1 MYILITYDVNTESNE
16 GRRRLYK
23 VAKLCKDYGQRVQNS
38 VFECVLTEMQLT
50 ELKHKIETVID
61 SSQDSI
67 RIYYLN
73 KNQNRRIITLGKDTS
88 IDVEGTLI
96 V

>member
-1 MYILITYDVNTESNE
+1 MYILITYDVNTESSE

>member
-1 MYILITYDVNTESNE
+1 MYILITYDVNTESSE

-23 VAKLCKDYGQRVQNS
+23 VAKLCKDYGRRVQNS

-61 SSQDSI
+61 SVQDSI

-73 KNQNRRIITLGKDTS
+73 KNQNRRIITMGKDTS

-96 V
+96 I

>member
-1 MYILITYDVNTESNE
+1 MYILITYDVNTESCE

-23 VAKLCKDYGQRVQNS
+23 VAKLCKDYGHRVQNS
-38 VFECVLTEMQLT
+38 VFECVLTEVQLT

-61 SSQDSI
+61 SVQDSI

-73 KNQNRRIITLGKDTS
+73 KNQNRRIITMGKDTS

-96 V
+96 I